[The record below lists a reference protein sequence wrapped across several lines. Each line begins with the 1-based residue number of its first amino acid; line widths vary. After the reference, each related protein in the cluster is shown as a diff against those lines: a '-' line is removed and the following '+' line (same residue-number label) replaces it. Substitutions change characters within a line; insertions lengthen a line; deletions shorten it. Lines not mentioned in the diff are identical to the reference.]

1 MSPFIIILLLFNR
14 LVAFAGL
21 SRRACM
27 RRSARTNAARAK
39 RARARVRGGVCVDGV
54 VARPCGATQRRAW
67 CLPHKNIPRDCFAR
81 NLSSRV
87 LSHSGLCRCAIAYL
101 RNCALIIW
109 LSALCA
115 LSPPNC
121 QTTAFPVGTACGT
134 MRAPSLPLDAPCRV
148 YVPWKAIVVGY
159 CLLGTRIQ
167 VCPYTI
173 GSVPARDAWS

>member
-1 MSPFIIILLLFNR
+1 MKTWKNIPIST
-14 LVAFAGL
+14 AH
-21 SRRACM
+21 SR
-27 RRSARTNAARAK
+27 S
-39 RARARVRGGVCVDGV
+39 VC
-54 VARPCGATQRRAW
+54 QQ
-67 CLPHKNIPRDCFAR
+67 LQLHKNIPRDCFAR

-134 MRAPSLPLDAPCRV
+134 MRAPSLPLTRLTGSTYPGMRSSLATASSVLEYFTSLSR
-148 YVPWKAIVVGY
+148 WFGSTFAIVISIDVAEK
-159 CLLGTRIQ
+159 T
-167 VCPYTI
+167 
-173 GSVPARDAWS
+173 SVR